1 MIPKIIHYCWLS
13 GDAVPKSLQE
23 CMASWVVHL
32 SGYEMMC
39 WDADRFDVGSSV
51 WVAEAFAYKKYAFAA
66 DYIRLYALYHYGGIY
81 LDMDVEVLR
90 PFDDLL
96 DLETMICF
104 ENSGDKR
111 LEVAAFGVERHS
123 PWVKACLDYYEGRHF
138 VMADN
143 GFDTKVLPIVIRDVI
158 AERGYSLCAV
168 DGKEAAFGVELTGRG
183 IPVFPYTFFSPKSY
197 SDGRIYRN
205 KNTYSVHHFSGSWK
219 PWYSRMEMRL
229 CKMLGLRYRDFLYR
243 KLSK

>member
-1 MIPKIIHYCWLS
+1 M
-13 GDAVPKSLQE
+13 
-23 CMASWVVHL
+23 
-32 SGYEMMC
+32 
-39 WDADRFDVGSSV
+39 
-51 WVAEAFAYKKYAFAA
+51 AEAFANKKYAFAA

-96 DLETMICF
+96 DLKTMICF

-123 PWVKACLDYYEGRHF
+123 PWIKACLDYYEGRYF

-143 GFDTKVLPIVIRDVI
+143 GFDTKVLPLVIRDVL
-158 AERGYSLCAV
+158 AECGYGLCAV
-168 DGKEAAFGVELTGRG
+168 DGKEAALGVELTGCG

-197 SDGRIYRN
+197 SDGRICRN

-229 CKMLGLRYRDFLYR
+229 CKMLGVRYRDFLYR

>member
-23 CMASWVVHL
+23 CMASWAVHL
-32 SGYEMMC
+32 SGYEMMR

-51 WVAEAFAYKKYAFAA
+51 WVAEAFANKKYAFAA

-96 DLETMICF
+96 DLKTMICF
-104 ENSGDKR
+104 ENSGDRR

-143 GFDTKVLPIVIRDVI
+143 GFDTKVLPIVIRDVL

>member
-39 WDADRFDVGSSV
+39 WDTDRFDVGSSV
-51 WVAEAFAYKKYAFAA
+51 WVAEAFANKKYAFAA

-90 PFDDLL
+90 PFDGLL
-96 DLETMICF
+96 DLKTMICF
-104 ENSGDKR
+104 ENSGDRR

-143 GFDTKVLPIVIRDVI
+143 SFDTKVLPIVIRDVL
-158 AERGYSLCAV
+158 AERGYGLCAV
-168 DGKEAAFGVELTGRG
+168 DGKDAALGVEKTERG

-205 KNTYSVHHFSGSWK
+205 KDTYSVHHFSGSWK

-229 CKMLGLRYRDFLYR
+229 CKMLGVRYRDFLYR